1 MLAVYEII
9 CLPASSPTE
18 NIKLG
23 HVEQKA
29 VADTSNLRTLKAEA
43 GGSRAG
49 WRICHGFGD
58 ALSQTKKQMQLLD
71 MQSLIG
77 ETRYFITTLT
87 TLVLRSCISYQ

>member
-9 CLPASSPTE
+9 CLPASSSTE

-23 HVEQKA
+23 HVEQKV
-29 VADTSNLRTLKAEA
+29 VADTGNLRTLEAEA

-49 WRICHGFGD
+49 WRICHGD
-58 ALSQTKKQMQLLD
+58 ALSQMKKQMQLLD

>member
-1 MLAVYEII
+1 MLVMYETI

-23 HVEQKA
+23 HVEQKV
-29 VADTSNLRTLKAEA
+29 VANTSNLRTLKAEA

-49 WRICHGFGD
+49 WRICHGD

-77 ETRYFITTLT
+77 ETWYFIITLT
-87 TLVLRSCISYQ
+87 TLVLRACISYQ